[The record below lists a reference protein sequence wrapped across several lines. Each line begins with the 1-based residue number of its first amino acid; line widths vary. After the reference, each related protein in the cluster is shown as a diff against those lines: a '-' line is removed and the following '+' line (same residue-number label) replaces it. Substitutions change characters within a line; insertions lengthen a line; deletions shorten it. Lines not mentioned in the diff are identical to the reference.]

1 VDIQTE
7 ENGDETVTVLRN
19 LTKLYLPESAKY
31 NCNELPAFYAKAT
44 GVDMKM
50 GGIAYNTLREV
61 PDALFRT
68 ILKNTFPSLFVGDQI
83 DISKRLVAS
92 GEVTQ
97 SIVSTDM
104 DAKISAVDDVE
115 GFQYVLGNKGYMG
128 GFINIVTNDICTVP
142 YFPVSLNVGQIVLS
156 RISTPNGIDV
166 SRATNLYYLSTIYN
180 PAIETLDLSASTAL
194 GQRGDGSGD
203 NIIFRSCDNLKTVSF
218 PAAAKVLSLLDFV
231 NCPSLEKVDL
241 SQFET
246 LNTLGLGLLPASC
259 KITYLTSVRLFN
271 GTTKMKFGMDEAIW
285 NRPETKAFLDA
296 YHGQCMLRSMP
307 GGHGAKTYVWTSNY

>member
-31 NCNELPAFYAKAT
+31 NCNELPTFYAKAT

-50 GGIAYNTLREV
+50 GGVAYNTLRKV
-61 PDALFRT
+61 PNTGFRAY
-68 ILKNTFPSLFVGDQI
+68 LKSTFPSLFVDDQI

-97 SIVSTDM
+97 SIVSIDLEAETL
-104 DAKISAVDDVE
+104 SVDEVE
-115 GFQYVLGNKGYMG
+115 GFQYILGNKGYMG
-128 GFINIVTNDICTVP
+128 GFITLTANNICTVP
-142 YFPVSLNVGQIVLS
+142 YFPVSPNVGKIMLTK
-156 RISTPNGIDV
+156 ISTPNGIDV
-166 SRATNLYYLSTIYN
+166 SRATNLYYLSIYYN

-194 GQRGDGSGD
+194 GQRGDGGGD
-203 NIIFRSCDNLKTVSF
+203 NIMLRSCDNLKTVSF
-218 PAAAKVLSLLDFV
+218 PTAAKVLTVLEFI

-246 LNTLGLGLLPASC
+246 LNSLGLGLLPASC
-259 KITYLTSVRLFN
+259 KITYLTPVRLFN
-271 GTTKMKFGMDEAIW
+271 NKTKLAFGIDEAIW
-285 NRPETKAFLDA
+285 NRPETKTFLEK
-296 YHGQCMLRSMP
+296 YREQCGIRSLP
-307 GGHGAKTYVWTSNY
+307 SGHGTTMYNWTKN